1 MNSMLRKFLQLEWKA
16 FFRSA
21 SLKKDIAVKVFLGFM
36 GAYLILSALSLGI
49 GLYPL
54 LKEVFPAQTPM
65 LIVNRFILLWFVCEL
80 MMRYILQNLPIINM
94 KPFLVQNIKRKE
106 IVRVLLIKNFFS
118 FYNLLAPLIIIP
130 FAIWNFIKKDFSTIQ
145 ILGWVVA
152 LFCLVL
158 VVNGLNLLIQKKITT
173 KLKTLIP
180 FLAIVSILYGLE
192 HFAIFSITN
201 LTGEFF
207 NFILENPFMG
217 LIFLPVIV
225 ILYYLNFKMLSENLY
240 LDAYLKNESEKFDES
255 NFSWTSRFGKS
266 APFMQLD
273 LKLIWRNKRAKNT
286 VWLSLLFLL
295 YGLFFYPNPAFE
307 NGGPMFVFVGIFI
320 TGIFAI
326 NFGQFIP
333 AWDSSYFSMM
343 MSQNIPLR
351 LYLES
356 KVTLM
361 YFSVVV
367 LFILSTPY
375 LYFGKEILIINFACA
390 IYNLGINIPIL
401 MFSGSFNKKRID
413 LEKSRMMNYQGMG
426 PAQWIVGI
434 PLLVIPIIIWT
445 IAEIFMGF
453 YFATGLLAFIGLAGL
468 LGRNLIM
475 NFITKSYLN
484 KKYVMINGFKQKD
497 N

>member
-1 MNSMLRKFLQLEWKA
+1 MLRKFLQLEWKA

-21 SLKKDIAVKVFLGFM
+21 NLTKDVAVKIFLGFM
-36 GAYLILSALSLGI
+36 AAYMIISALFLGI

-54 LKEVFPAQTPM
+54 LKEVFPAETPM

-118 FYNLLAPLIIIP
+118 FYNILAPLIIIP
-130 FAIWNFIKKDFSTIQ
+130 FAIWNFVKEDFSTMQ
-145 ILGWVVA
+145 ILGWTIA
-152 LFCLVL
+152 LLSLVL
-158 VVNGLNLLIQKKITT
+158 VANGLNLLIQKKITA

-192 HFAIFSITN
+192 HFGIFSITN

-207 NFILENPFMG
+207 NFILENPIVG
-217 LIFLPVIV
+217 LVFVPVIG

-240 LDAYLKNESEKFDES
+240 LDAYLKNDAEKFDES
-255 NFSWTSRFGKS
+255 NFSWTNRFGKS

-307 NGGPMFVFVGIFI
+307 DGGPMFVFVGIFI

-361 YFSVVV
+361 YFSVIV
-367 LFILSTPY
+367 LFIFSTPY
-375 LYFGKEILIINFACA
+375 LYFGKHILILNLACA
-390 IYNLGINIPIL
+390 IYNLGINVPMI
-401 MFSGSFNKKRID
+401 MYSGSFNKKRID
-413 LEKSRMMNYQGMG
+413 LDKSSMMNYQGMG
-426 PAQWIVGI
+426 AAQWILGI
-434 PLLVIPIIIWT
+434 PILIIPIAIWS
-445 IAEIFMGF
+445 ISEYFLGF
-453 YFATGLLAFIGLAGL
+453 YFATGLLAFLGLAGL
-468 LGRNLIM
+468 LARNLIM
-475 NFITKSYLN
+475 NFIANAYQK
-484 KKYVMINGFKQKD
+484 KKYVMISGFKQKD